1 MSTWIRRK
9 SAMNTYPSPA
19 QYASVLDMPNN
30 LAAIIKASGMTK
42 RQVAAARGVTPE
54 TLSRH
59 IHNKVPMTMIDAEA
73 YANVLNTSSHHVL
86 FATEPVPIIGHATM
100 TENSIKREIYENPTH
115 EVYLHDH
122 YAIDTAALTWSCPPE
137 YAGQWY
143 EYDGAIS
150 FMLSSPIIENY
161 VDPAC
166 IQKVCLVKFEE
177 PIEINGATQET
188 AGGVLYPQPG
198 NRWTL
203 HSPKIDLTV
212 SNVKLQWAT
221 PFVQVIF
228 RPDLRGAVISEIE
241 S

>member
-1 MSTWIRRK
+1 
-9 SAMNTYPSPA
+9 MNTYPSPA

-59 IHNKVPMTMIDAEA
+59 IHGKVPMTMIDAEA
-73 YANVLNTSSHHVL
+73 YANVLSTTSQHVL
-86 FATEPVPIIGHATM
+86 FATEPVPIIGHAIMAEDTLW
-100 TENSIKREIYENPTH
+100 REVYKKPTH

-122 YAIDTAALTWSCPPE
+122 YSHGTAAFTWSCDPE
-137 YAGQWY
+137 YTGLWY
-143 EYDGAIS
+143 EYDGAIQ
-150 FMLSSPIIENY
+150 FVLHTPIIENY

-166 IQKVCLVKFEE
+166 VQKVCVVKFEE

-198 NRWTL
+198 NRYTL
-203 HSPKIDLTV
+203 HNPKINLTV
-212 SNVKLQWAT
+212 SDVKLQWAT